1 MAVYT
6 WHEWGWRSM
15 GENHEASAPHK
26 ELQATKEH
34 WEWEKRLPREMT
46 LTGYPITKRSSLKT
60 NTQEILYRLSRLYT
74 GIHKHRHV
82 TQLAKKKKPFISKRA
97 RKGIWE
103 TLEGGSCTCATI
115 SLSSSVPQPCCVF
128 MGLVLTLEPLED
140 SVLRLFQ
147 WLHPLLDYDA
157 GISCCRT

>member
-82 TQLAKKKKPFISKRA
+82 TQLAKKKKAIHFKESKERDMGDLRGRELYVCHNLSEFFRA
-97 RKGIWE
+97 SA
-103 TLEGGSCTCATI
+103 LLCVHGSCAHSGAIGRLCST
-115 SLSSSVPQPCCVF
+115 
-128 MGLVLTLEPLED
+128 TLPMAPP
-140 SVLRLFQ
+140 STWLRCR
-147 WLHPLLDYDA
+147 HLLL
-157 GISCCRT
+157 